1 MPQID
6 LSRAEWRKAESS
18 TNTGECVEVAVVGS

>member
-6 LSRAEWRKAESS
+6 LSHVEWRKAELS
-18 TNTGECVEVAVVGS
+18 TNTGECVEVAVATR